1 MTNITNWK
9 ITTIFHG
16 KFYELNGGWI
26 FSIGFC

>member
-9 ITTIFHG
+9 ITNNFHG
-16 KFYELNGGWI
+16 KLKELNGGWI